1 MIELA
6 WCLPNQAKLPKNIK
20 ENVST
25 TLHLPLI
32 CVYMIITWSKSRR
45 NNKKGAL

>member
-20 ENVST
+20 ES
-25 TLHLPLI
+25 
-32 CVYMIITWSKSRR
+32 VYNTSFVPNLCLYDYNME
-45 NNKKGAL
+45 